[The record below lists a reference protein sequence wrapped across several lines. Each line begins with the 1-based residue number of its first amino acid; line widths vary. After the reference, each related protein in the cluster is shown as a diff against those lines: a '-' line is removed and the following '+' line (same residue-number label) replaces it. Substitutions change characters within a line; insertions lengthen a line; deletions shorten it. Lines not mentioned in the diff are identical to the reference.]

1 MPSQP
6 TFVPSLKRLLPM
18 FAIAILLL
26 GAAFALAACG
36 DDEKRATETT
46 AATESSG
53 ATQTTGAAEST
64 TFTLDELVRF
74 DGKNGAAAYVA
85 VDGVVYDVSESQ
97 TWQDGTH
104 RGCGLGAMAGKDLSE
119 VITQA
124 PANMRALL
132 ESMPVV
138 GTLAP

>member
-6 TFVPSLKRLLPM
+6 TLIPSLKRLLPM
-18 FAIAILLL
+18 SAVAALLL
-26 GAAFALAACG
+26 GAVFGLAACG
-36 DDEKRATETT
+36 GDDTDTAESTTSTASATETT
-46 AATESSG
+46 G
-53 ATQTTGAAEST
+53 ATEST
-64 TFTLDELVRF
+64 TFTLDELARF
-74 DGKNGAAAYVA
+74 DGKNGTAAYVA
-85 VDGVVYDVSESQ
+85 VDGVVYDVSDSQ
-97 TWQDGTH
+97 AWQDGTH
-104 RGCGLGAMAGKDLSE
+104 RSCNLGAMAGKDLSE